1 MPLLK
6 YFGWVGSFLL
16 VALLAANWWF
26 PAPTAPTPASDVP
39 LNQMVNIRIHTDQR
53 WPDRVVYDTT
63 RSPLALETKV
73 GPESDIGPSKTVTQA
88 EHQPFEAFA
97 EMAAVPARPCF
108 RPPCSAG
115 QGAER
120 EASPGRRFKIARSRR

>member
-16 VALLAANWWF
+16 AALLAANWWF

-97 EMAAVPARPCF
+97 EMAAIPARPCF
-108 RPPCSAG
+108 RPPCS
-115 QGAER
+115 R
-120 EASPGRRFKIARSRR
+120 P